1 MLIPEAY
8 HVQADAVPLNM
19 VDRIAQLKAILE
31 SEPND
36 PFCLY
41 GLAMEYAK
49 IGQHQSAASWF
60 DLTIAAD
67 PEYTYAYYHK
77 AKSQE
82 AVGDTRAAAATLREG
97 MQRAQ
102 IAGDAK
108 AMNEIA
114 AYLDEL
120 DPADEDDRDPR

>member
-1 MLIPEAY
+1 MT
-8 HVQADAVPLNM
+8 
-19 VDRIAQLKAILE
+19 DRIAQLKAMLQ

-49 IGQHQSAASWF
+49 MGQHQSATSWF
-60 DLTIAAD
+60 DLAIDAD
-67 PEYTYAYYHK
+67 PDYTYAYYHK

-82 AVGDTRAAAATLREG
+82 AAGDLPGAAATLREG
-97 MQRAQ
+97 MDRAR
-102 IAGDAK
+102 ISGDAK
-108 AMNEIA
+108 ALNEIA

-120 DPADEDDRDPR
+120 DQPEDEDEPVPRP

>member
-1 MLIPEAY
+1 MT
-8 HVQADAVPLNM
+8 
-19 VDRIAQLKAILE
+19 DRIAQLKSMLE

-49 IGQHQSAASWF
+49 LGQHQSAASWF

-67 PEYTYAYYHK
+67 PDHSYAYYHK

-82 AVGDTRAAAATLREG
+82 ASGDARGAAATLREG
-97 MQRAQ
+97 MERARLS
-102 IAGDAK
+102 GDAK
-108 AMNEIA
+108 ALNEIA
-114 AYLDEL
+114 AYFDEL
-120 DPADEDDRDPR
+120 DQPDEEDAPRR